1 MSDMATPKEQ
11 QTAYQRW
18 EMSSFAQS
26 GSKESSNFNHSK
38 RKEPVAAASSS
49 KVAEIFESVRQE
61 AYNKGMQEGFAVGMA
76 KAKEFSLK
84 EKQNLSNM
92 VAGFADALTTAD
104 EKIEENILE
113 LALDIAKAML
123 KAKLKADPEAI
134 LPIVRDAIHY
144 LPHVQKPAR
153 IFVHH
158 EDAKI
163 LREQLGEELSEQVW
177 QIQEDN
183 NIERGGCLVE
193 TGSNQIDA
201 SNATRWKRISDALAQ
216 TNDWLVP

>member
-18 EMSSFAQS
+18 EMSSFAQNPKDA
-26 GSKESSNFNHSK
+26 GSFNHK
-38 RKEPVAAASSS
+38 RREPANAPS

-61 AYNKGMQEGFAVGMA
+61 AYTKGMQEGFAVGMA
-76 KAKEFSLK
+76 KAKEVTQRDKQKFSA
-84 EKQNLSNM
+84 M
-92 VAGFADALTTAD
+92 AAAFGAALTAAD
-104 EKIEENILE
+104 EKIEQNILE
-113 LALDIAKAML
+113 LALDIAKAMVKTQL
-123 KAKLKADPEAI
+123 NANPEVI

-144 LPHVQKPAR
+144 LPYVQKPAR

-158 EDAKI
+158 DDAKI
-163 LREQLGEELSEQVW
+163 LREQLGDELSEQVW

-193 TGSNQIDA
+193 TGANQIDA
-201 SNATRWKRISDALAQ
+201 TNATRWKRISDALAQ
-216 TNDWLVP
+216 QNDWLAT

>member
-26 GSKESSNFNHSK
+26 KSSHNHSN
-38 RKEPVAAASSS
+38 RKEPPTPSSS
-49 KVAEIFESVRQE
+49 KIGEIFESVRQE
-61 AYNKGMQEGFAVGMA
+61 AYKKGIQEGFAVGME
-76 KAKEFSLK
+76 KAQESLLK
-84 EKQNLSNM
+84 EKQNFSSL
-92 VAGFADALTTAD
+92 AAAFGDALTTAD
-104 EKIEENILE
+104 EKIEADILE

-123 KAKLKADPEAI
+123 KTKLKADPEAI

-153 IFVHH
+153 IFVHS

-163 LREQLGEELSEQVW
+163 LRQQLSEELSEHVW

-193 TGSNQIDA
+193 TGANQIDA
-201 SNATRWKRISDALAQ
+201 TNATRWKRISDALAQ
-216 TNDWLVP
+216 NNDWLML

>member
-18 EMSSFAQS
+18 EMSSFAQNP
-26 GSKESSNFNHSK
+26 KETSSFNHK
-38 RKEPVAAASSS
+38 RREPANAPS

-61 AYNKGMQEGFAVGMA
+61 AYTKGMQEGFAVGMA
-76 KAKEFSLK
+76 KAKEATQRDKQKFSAMAL
-84 EKQNLSNM
+84 
-92 VAGFADALTTAD
+92 AFGDALAAAD
-104 EKIEENILE
+104 EKIEQNILE

-123 KAKLKADPEAI
+123 KAQLNANPEVI

-144 LPHVQKPAR
+144 LPYVQKPAR

-158 EDAKI
+158 DDAKI
-163 LREQLGEELSEQVW
+163 LREQLGDELSEQVW

-183 NIERGGCLVE
+183 NIERGGCMVE
-193 TGSNQIDA
+193 TGANQIDA
-201 SNATRWKRISDALAQ
+201 TNAMRWKRISDALAQ
-216 TNDWLVP
+216 HNDWLVP